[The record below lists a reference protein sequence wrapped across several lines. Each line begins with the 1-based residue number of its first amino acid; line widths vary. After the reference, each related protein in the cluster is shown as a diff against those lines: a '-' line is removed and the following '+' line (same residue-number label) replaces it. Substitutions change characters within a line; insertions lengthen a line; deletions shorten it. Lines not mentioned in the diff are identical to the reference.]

1 LAKNNPSYS
10 VSKKFIN
17 TLSYVFFLG
26 LGAYLLYYTFRN
38 LELPKVLEAFGRAN
52 FWWFI
57 PILIATISCHLL
69 RAFRWQLLLKS
80 IDHPISLGRAFQTMM
95 AGYFVSYGIP
105 RLGEVT
111 RCMALQ
117 KDENIP
123 FTISF
128 GTVIVERLADLIF
141 IIAITAVTFFIDYGM
156 ISTFFSENIF
166 QPLLGLIF
174 SPKAENSNRKFYIL
188 GGLAVLAVIY
198 YILKPKIE
206 KSGYV
211 EKADQFSN
219 DFLAG
224 LQSVAKMNQ
233 KGLFVILSVAIWI
246 LYFLMT
252 YFWFFALEATS
263 GLGVKAGLAM
273 LVIGTVGRS
282 VPIQGGGMGAYHYLI
297 TKGLLLFGVSE
308 LYGSTLAII
317 IHGAQTLF
325 TIGVGGVSFLFI
337 LLARKNKQET
347 PD

>member
-1 LAKNNPSYS
+1 M
-10 VSKKFIN
+10 SKQIIN
-17 TLSYVFFLG
+17 TISYIFFLG
-26 LGAYLLYYTFRN
+26 LGVYLMFYTFRN
-38 LELPKVLEAFGRAN
+38 LELPKVLEAFEQAN

-57 PILIATISCHLL
+57 PILISTICCHLL

-80 IDHPISLGRAFQTMM
+80 VNYPISLGQSFRMMM
-95 AGYFVSYGIP
+95 AGYFVSYGVP

-123 FTISF
+123 FTVSF
-128 GTVIVERLADLIF
+128 GTVVVERLADLIF
-141 IIAITAVTFFIDYGM
+141 IIGITAATFFIEYDL

-166 QPLLGLIF
+166 QPLLGIF
-174 SPKAENSNRKFYIL
+174 TSSKTGNNERKYYIL
-188 GGLAVLAVIY
+188 GALAILTVLY
-198 YILKPKIE
+198 YILKPRLE

-219 DFLAG
+219 DFLSG
-224 LQSVAKMNQ
+224 IQSVSKMDQ
-233 KGLFVILSVAIWI
+233 KGLFALLSILIWVF
-246 LYFLMT
+246 YFLMT
-252 YFWFFALEATS
+252 FFWFYSLGPTS
-263 GLGVKAGLAM
+263 HLGIKAGLAL

-297 TKGLLLFGVSE
+297 TKGLLLFGVAE

-325 TIGVGGVSFLFI
+325 TIGVGGICFLLI
-337 LLARKNKQET
+337 LTARKKKES
-347 PD
+347 